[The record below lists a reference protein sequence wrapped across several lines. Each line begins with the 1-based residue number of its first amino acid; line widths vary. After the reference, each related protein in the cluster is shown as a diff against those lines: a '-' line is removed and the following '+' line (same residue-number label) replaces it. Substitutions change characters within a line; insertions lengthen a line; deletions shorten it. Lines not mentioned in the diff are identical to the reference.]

1 VVVSILNDAPIREGC
16 ETNVIEGVTDNVQL
30 NCQSLVLIY
39 SKVGW
44 LMINFVFVIFLE
56 NIIKVGFS

>member
-1 VVVSILNDAPIREGC
+1 VVVSILSDAPIREGY
-16 ETNVIEGVTDNVQL
+16 EIKVIEGVTDNVQL